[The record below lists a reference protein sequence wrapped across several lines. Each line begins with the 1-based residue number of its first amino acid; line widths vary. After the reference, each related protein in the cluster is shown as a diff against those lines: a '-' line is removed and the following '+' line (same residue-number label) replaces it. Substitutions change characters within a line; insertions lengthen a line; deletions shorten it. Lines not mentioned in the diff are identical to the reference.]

1 MGTWA
6 SRERRGFTNQGLTL
20 SVRPKSEMAL
30 GFRKGQILLKG
41 RRGVPIAGL
50 DEIGGSLSAAASGRG
65 VGENGG
71 LQVLQAV
78 YEKLSHMG
86 RFSLGSGAA
95 SLSSSFHV
103 LRYYR
108 KTRGIAGGKGVS
120 RHLHMPERL

>member
-50 DEIGGSLSAAASGRG
+50 VIGTAHQSITRSG
-65 VGENGG
+65 E
-71 LQVLQAV
+71 L
-78 YEKLSHMG
+78 EKMADYKYLNPKSM
-86 RFSLGSGAA
+86 
-95 SLSSSFHV
+95 
-103 LRYYR
+103 
-108 KTRGIAGGKGVS
+108 
-120 RHLHMPERL
+120 